1 MAPSPSRSASSE
13 YDTTSG
19 SSDHSE
25 VEQQPQHL
33 PEQQNSGSDHDG
45 RDSYEEE
52 SDEEIGGN
60 GAAPKPPPSASNY
73 VLTDS
78 ESEDDE
84 VLSKK
89 APSPSALQSSS
100 EEDTSSGS
108 SNHDEVKQQ
117 PSPLAEKQNVG
128 SYDDGG
134 DSDEEESDEDNVVA
148 QKPSLS
154 DSNDMVP
161 DSQCDDGVVPPKTY
175 RKATSPSAPQSSS
188 EEGDDSTGSGDKE
201 EESDEKDQVP
211 DTESNPNE
219 ALPPKP
225 TPLSEESLP
234 IATDP
239 TEKPEPKRKLS
250 PTVPLPQLKRI
261 RPAEVTQDDMARRD
275 LEKLFKE
282 KCSSY
287 KHLGP
292 RMLAL
297 EKEYTGIEVPFLMM
311 DDNKARE
318 LDGNLHKLEN
328 FVTNALI
335 KSLKRSVD

>member
-1 MAPSPSRSASSE
+1 MTPLPG
-13 YDTTSG
+13 SG

-25 VEQQPQHL
+25 VEQQPPHL
-33 PEQQNSGSDHDG
+33 PEQQNAGSDHDG
-45 RDSYEEE
+45 RNSYEEE
-52 SDEEIGGN
+52 SDEEMGGN
-60 GAAPKPPPSASNY
+60 GAAPKPPPPASND

-84 VLSKK
+84 VPSKK
-89 APSPSALQSSS
+89 APSASALQSSS

-108 SNHDEVKQQ
+108 SDHDEVKQQ
-117 PSPLAEKQNVG
+117 PPPLAEKQNAG
-128 SYDDGG
+128 SYDDGS
-134 DSDEEESDEDNVVA
+134 DSDEEESDEDNGA
-148 QKPSLS
+148 AKKPSLS

-161 DSQCDDGVVPPKTY
+161 DSQCEDGEVPPKTY
-175 RKATSPSAPQSSS
+175 RKAPSPSTPQSSS
-188 EEGDDSTGSGDKE
+188 EEGDDSSGSGDEE

-225 TPLSEESLP
+225 ARLPEESLP

-250 PTVPLPQLKRI
+250 STAPSPQLKRN
-261 RPAEVTQDDMARRD
+261 RPAEVTQDDIARRD

-292 RMLAL
+292 KLLAL
-297 EKEYTGIEVPFLMM
+297 EKEYTGIKVPFLMM
-311 DDNKARE
+311 DDNKARVLE
-318 LDGNLHKLEN
+318 DNLHKLEN
-328 FVTNALI
+328 ALTDTLI
-335 KSLKRSVD
+335 KLLKSPGVCSNCGLYRAT